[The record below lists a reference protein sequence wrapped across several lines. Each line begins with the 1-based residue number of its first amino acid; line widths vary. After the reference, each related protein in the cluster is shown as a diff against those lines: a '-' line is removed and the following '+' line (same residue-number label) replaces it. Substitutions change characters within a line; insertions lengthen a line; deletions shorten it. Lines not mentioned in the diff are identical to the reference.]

1 MGKSSKRVK
10 EISLTKVSKKGKE
23 HKARQVEKVRDLLE
37 KYSTV
42 ILLEY
47 SNFKTSS
54 FQQVREQWPTS
65 KFILGKAKVLQKAL
79 GTSPETSPKPNLYQ
93 LSEVTITQNI
103 TGNSGLL
110 FTNEDVSRAI
120 EFFTFFSEEHYL
132 HPGQVATD
140 EVVIPAGVGTFTRFS
155 NTIEPYLRQLGL
167 PTRLHEAQIEMLRSF
182 TVCTAGQTL
191 TSEQAKI
198 LRLLDSKLGS
208 FRIQLKGLWSEG
220 NYRELNE

>member
-1 MGKSSKRVK
+1 M
-10 EISLTKVSKKGKE
+10 
-23 HKARQVEKVRDLLE
+23 VEKVRDLVE
-37 KYSTV
+37 KFSSV

-120 EFFTFFSEEHYL
+120 EFFTFFSEDHYL

-167 PTRLHEAQIEMLRSF
+167 PTRLHEGQIEMLRSF

>member
-1 MGKSSKRVK
+1 M
-10 EISLTKVSKKGKE
+10 
-23 HKARQVEKVRDLLE
+23 
-37 KYSTV
+37 
-42 ILLEY
+42 
-47 SNFKTSS
+47 
-54 FQQVREQWPTS
+54 
-65 KFILGKAKVLQKAL
+65 
-79 GTSPETSPKPNLYQ
+79 
-93 LSEVTITQNI
+93 
-103 TGNSGLL
+103 
-110 FTNEDVSRAI
+110 SRAI